1 MTRSLRVFIPGIVFV
16 AAITAAA
23 VYGPQMIGRIAYAV
37 ELGKSEAARSEL
49 AELSK
54 TDNLSVLFRAVA
66 KAVRPAVVEI
76 RIKRKVIVGGGD
88 SSVDEFLRRRFG
100 EGSPFHFAPPAP
112 RRGQERFSKGLG
124 SGVIV
129 DAKNGYIV
137 TNYHVV
143 ADADEID
150 VILADHRKFSA
161 EWVRTDRQT
170 DLAVVK
176 IKPDRLVAAPLG
188 DSDRMGV
195 GDWVMAIGAP
205 RGLAQTVTAGIVS
218 AKGRAPTQ
226 SGQYQDYIQTDA
238 AINRGNSGG
247 PLVNMKGQVIGIN
260 NSIMTYGGGFEGI
273 GFAIPSNMVRNI
285 KDQLVRK
292 GKVARGYLGIQIQDV
307 TPELARSFRLP
318 TAEGTLVAQ
327 VMAGGPALKAGM
339 KDGDFIV
346 TVDGKATPNANAL
359 RNVVASIQP
368 GKTIPV
374 ELYRSGGKMTVRVK
388 LDLQPTD
395 MSAALRGEDPSPA
408 PRPRKNTDGSV
419 ESKRY
424 GLTVVTLT
432 ANLARRYAYP
442 PTTRGVLITDV
453 RGVSDAAEQDVS
465 AGMVITHVQGK
476 VVRSAGEF
484 SKSVSANDAATGVR
498 LKLLTP
504 RGVRMFAHI
513 SPGKPGK

>member
-1 MTRSLRVFIPGIVFV
+1 
-16 AAITAAA
+16 
-23 VYGPQMIGRIAYAV
+23 MIGRIAYAV

-54 TDNLSVLFRAVA
+54 RDNLSVLFRAVA

-76 RIKRKVIVGGGD
+76 RIKRKVVVGGRG
-88 SSVDEFLRRRFG
+88 SSIEDFLRRHFG
-100 EGSPFHFAPPAP
+100 EDSPFRFEPRTP

-143 ADADEID
+143 AGADEID
-150 VILADHRKFSA
+150 VILADRRKFSA
-161 EWVRTDRQT
+161 EWVRTDLQT

-188 DSDRMGV
+188 DSDRMAV

-218 AKGRAPTQ
+218 AKGRAPTR

-247 PLVNMKGQVIGIN
+247 PLVNMKGQIIGLN

-292 GKVARGYLGIQIQDV
+292 GKVVRGYLGIQIQDV
-307 TPELARSFRLP
+307 TPELARSFELP
-318 TAEGTLVAQ
+318 TAKGTLVAQ
-327 VMAGGPALKAGM
+327 VMPGGPASKAGM

-346 TVDGKATPNANAL
+346 AVDGKPTPNANAL
-359 RNVVASIQP
+359 RNIVASIRP
-368 GKTIPV
+368 GRTVPV
-374 ELYRSGGKMTVRVK
+374 DLYRSGKKMTLRVK
-388 LDLQPTD
+388 LDPQPSD
-395 MSAALRGEDPSPA
+395 MSAALREGDPSAA
-408 PRPRKNTDGSV
+408 PRPKKNTDGTV

-424 GLTVVTLT
+424 GLTVTTLT
-432 ANLARRYAYP
+432 ADLARTYGYK

-453 RGVSDAAEQDVS
+453 RAISDAAEQDLT
-465 AGMVITHVQGK
+465 AGMVITHVQNK
-476 VVRSAGEF
+476 PVRSADEF
-484 SKSVSANDAATGVR
+484 SKAISAKDAASGVR

-504 RGVRMFAHI
+504 RGVRLFAFI
-513 SPGKPGK
+513 SPGNSGK